1 MVPPH
6 LSGLPIYKMTGSGND
21 FVMVEG
27 RNSSPEEWSADDIRA
42 VCARGTGVGA
52 DGVVFVDRGSGS
64 NAVRMIY
71 FNSDGSRA
79 AMCGNAALCATRLA
93 ARLGMA
99 PAEGMVLETDAG
111 AFETR
116 YAGPDGRTEL
126 RLAAVPAPRPV
137 AGLGTVDGERRA
149 VLGTVGVPHLVLL
162 VDDVRCVDVPGRGKA
177 LRFDP
182 ALGPE
187 GANVNFISP
196 GDGRAEWHMR
206 TYERGV
212 EAETLACG
220 TGAVAAACAL
230 LQWELAESP
239 VRIWTRSGR
248 PLEIGLRRGPE
259 GVYDD
264 VWLAGEARLVLRGVI
279 N

>member
-1 MVPPH
+1 SVARRGRPGGSAHRVRGADRGAEQDAPGDRARGGVDGAAPQADGMVRRH

-99 PAEGMVLETDAG
+99 RAEGMVLEPDAG
-111 AFETR
+111 VFE
-116 YAGPDGRTEL
+116 A
-126 RLAAVPAPRPV
+126 
-137 AGLGTVDGERRA
+137 
-149 VLGTVGVPHLVLL
+149 
-162 VDDVRCVDVPGRGKA
+162 
-177 LRFDP
+177 
-182 ALGPE
+182 
-187 GANVNFISP
+187 
-196 GDGRAEWHMR
+196 
-206 TYERGV
+206 
-212 EAETLACG
+212 
-220 TGAVAAACAL
+220 
-230 LQWELAESP
+230 
-239 VRIWTRSGR
+239 
-248 PLEIGLRRGPE
+248 
-259 GVYDD
+259 
-264 VWLAGEARLVLRGVI
+264 
-279 N
+279 